1 MRFRCLSNRFEIV
14 RLWLNDA
21 PQGMSMFHQLE
32 GDGLCFRLA
41 GRSDGIWAEDVH
53 HALWEKVRFA
63 GCKFWPLFLT
73 HGFSHLLDFVGM
85 LEIDPSSSWGYP
97 IPNFQPAPFA
107 QFSWLFQHFK
117 RLQKCHAA
125 SVISHQLRPLLYFCW
140 ELWWVVWWAVRHA
153 QLTKKA
159 RWNQP
164 PNLLSAVHGTRWN
177 QPPNITNLMLLLR
190 PNSLGEWNDHA
201 SKRWL
206 GKVHSHPPTSR
217 NVKTRLERSSVVK
230 FVLDIFLW
238 RDLTQQFSKRRKGR
252 DLLVQP
258 VCF

>member
-1 MRFRCLSNRFEIV
+1 MLVPFPREKNRV
-14 RLWLNDA
+14 TD
-21 PQGMSMFHQLE
+21 
-32 GDGLCFRLA
+32 LCQK
-41 GRSDGIWAEDVH
+41 D
-53 HALWEKVRFA
+53 
-63 GCKFWPLFLT
+63 WPK

-125 SVISHQLRPLLYFCW
+125 SVISHKLRPLLYFCW

-153 QLTKKA
+153 QLSCGTWTKKV

-164 PNLLSAVHGTRWN
+164 PN
-177 QPPNITNLMLLLR
+177 LLLR

-206 GKVHSHPPTSR
+206 GKVHSHPPTLS
-217 NVKTRLERSSVVK
+217 KKCQDSVGEE
-230 FVLDIFLW
+230 L
-238 RDLTQQFSKRRKGR
+238 G
-252 DLLVQP
+252 
-258 VCF
+258 C